1 MLRPLAPDQVTLLP
15 GIFKQRHELNRKY
28 LLELQADNLLQN
40 HYFEAGIWG
49 PPAKPDDTIHWGWE
63 APNSLVRGHFLGH
76 WMAAA
81 ARVTAATG
89 DPQLDGRL
97 KHVVSEL
104 ARCQEENGGEW
115 VSSIPEKYL
124 HRIAQGRGAW
134 APQYVAG
141 KTLMGL
147 WETYALTGNEQA
159 LEVLDNASRW
169 FHRWTA
175 PFDREQMDDI
185 LDYETC
191 GLLEIFAELYGTT
204 GRQDHLDLVERY
216 DRPRLFDRLVA
227 GDDLLTN
234 FHANTTIP
242 EALGAA
248 RAYEVTGDKRWREV
262 VDAYWRL
269 AVTERDAWCTGG
281 QTAGEVWTPP
291 GQLSA
296 RMGINTQEHCT
307 VYNMMR
313 LAEYLLRWT
322 GDATY
327 ADYRDRNLWN
337 GILAQQHPHTGVVSY
352 FLPMRAGATKK
363 WGTKTAD
370 FWCCY
375 GTLVEAHSR
384 HGTGTYYQ
392 HEDGG
397 LVVTGYVP
405 ASVRFTH
412 DGADLTVTLA
422 TRDPKAPVP
431 APGQVD
437 LSRDEGTSRPTTS
450 EFSVRVASASGEP
463 VEMDLT
469 LPIPWWVAGPARIT
483 VDGQPV
489 EVSGPDGFRTI
500 TRAWT
505 DNVVKVELPR
515 ALTTAPLPD
524 RPDTVAFLDG
534 PVVLAGLCDEERA
547 LVGDAA
553 DPATMLTAD
562 NEREWDYWNGSY
574 RTVGQDRGIR
584 FLPLHE
590 VVDEPFT
597 LYFPVRK
604 PERSAIPD
612 PRRG

>member
-1 MLRPLAPDQVTLLP
+1 MLRPLAP
-15 GIFKQRHELNRKY
+15 NR
-28 LLELQADNLLQN
+28 L
-40 HYFEAGIWG
+40 
-49 PPAKPDDTIHWGWE
+49 
-63 APNSLVRGHFLGH
+63 
-76 WMAAA
+76 
-81 ARVTAATG
+81 
-89 DPQLDGRL
+89 
-97 KHVVSEL
+97 
-104 ARCQEENGGEW
+104 
-115 VSSIPEKYL
+115 
-124 HRIAQGRGAW
+124 AW
-134 APQYVAG
+134 AAQYVAG

-147 WETYALTGNEQA
+147 WEAYALTGNEQA
-159 LEVLDNASRW
+159 LEVLDKASRW
-169 FHRWTA
+169 FHRWTSQ
-175 PFDREQMDDI
+175 FDRDQMDDI

-191 GLLEIFAELYGTT
+191 GLLETFAELYGAT

-262 VDAYWRL
+262 VEAYWRL

-296 RMGINTQEHCT
+296 RMGITTQEHCT

-327 ADYRDRNLWN
+327 ADYRERNLWN

-352 FLPMRAGATKK
+352 FLPMRAGSVKK

-370 FWCCY
+370 FWCCF

-392 HEDGG
+392 REDGG

-405 ASVRFTH
+405 AEVRLTH
-412 DGADLTVTLA
+412 DGADVAVTVG
-422 TRDPKAPVP
+422 TRDPRGRVVG
-431 APGQVD
+431 PGQVD
-437 LSRDEGTSRPTTS
+437 LTRDEGTSRPTTS
-450 EFSVRVASASGEP
+450 EFYVRVQSGASGQP
-463 VEMDLT
+463 VDMGLT
-469 LPIPWWVAGPARIT
+469 LPVPWWVAGPVRIT
-483 VDGQPV
+483 VDGEAV
-489 EVSGPDGFRTI
+489 DVSGPDGFRTI
-500 TRAWT
+500 SRPWT

-515 ALTTAPLPD
+515 ALTTSALPD

-553 DPATMLTAD
+553 APATMLTAD

-574 RTVGQDRGIR
+574 RTVGQDRGTR
-584 FLPLHE
+584 FVPLHE

-597 LYFPVRK
+597 VYFPVRK
-604 PERSAIPD
+604 PFS
-612 PRRG
+612 